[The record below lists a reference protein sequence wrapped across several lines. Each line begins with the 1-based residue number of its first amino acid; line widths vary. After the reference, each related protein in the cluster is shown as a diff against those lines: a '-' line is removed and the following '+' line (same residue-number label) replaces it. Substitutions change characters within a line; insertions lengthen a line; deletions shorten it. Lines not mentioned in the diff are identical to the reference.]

1 MKNKNLWLS
10 LIIFIGVAFLLTWVI
25 PSTSADES
33 GKLVLGQITS
43 TGVWDVFYYISML
56 PLWFGQNF
64 VYILV
69 MAIFYGVVNKTGALR
84 SLEERIVTRFKKRE
98 KLFLMVSSSLFIL
111 VTSLTGIY
119 FPLLFFVP
127 IFLGIILQL
136 GFTKVTALIATII
149 SILVGVMSSLYSTFL
164 YSALASYVDP
174 GIAYPWYKLALL
186 VLGLAAVN
194 GYLYFTAKTTKGK
207 DKEQIDEEMLFI
219 EKIEGQKNPKVW
231 PIITAFSVIFVLL
244 VLGVTSWSNMY
255 GLDIFSKFHTW
266 LTGLK
271 IGNFAIFK
279 SILGTSAAAFGAWTT
294 TDVAALIGIVTVV
307 LIFVY
312 KVKWEEACKAAMSG
326 IVKLL
331 PVAIIVLLSNLAFIF
346 VSQSGVLNTIL
357 NFFASMTKGLNV
369 FTYSAASFVGGA
381 LVNEEYITSN
391 VTWLFN
397 TVLGDKSNLSLLV
410 FIQQVMYGLAMFIAP
425 TSVLLLAGLS
435 YLEVSYTK
443 WVKKIWPL
451 LLILLAV
458 SMIIIVIAVTL

>member
-10 LIIFIGVAFLLTWVI
+10 FIIFIGIAFLLTWIV

-43 TGVWDVFYYISML
+43 TGVWDIFYYISML

-64 VYILV
+64 VFIIM
-69 MAIFYGVVNKTGALR
+69 MAIFYGIVNKTGALR
-84 SLEERIVTRFKKRE
+84 SLEEKIIVHFKKRE
-98 KLFLMVSSSLFIL
+98 KLFLIVSSSLFIL
-111 VTSLTGIY
+111 VASLTGIY

-127 IFLGIILQL
+127 VFLGIILQL
-136 GFTKVTALIATII
+136 GFSKITALIATII

-164 YSALASYVDP
+164 YSALSSYVDP
-174 GIAYPWYKLALL
+174 GISYVWYKVSLL
-186 VLGLAAVN
+186 VLGLIAVN
-194 GYLYFTAKTTKGK
+194 VYLYFIAKTVKGK

-219 EKIEGQKNPKVW
+219 EKIEDQKKPKVW
-231 PIITAFSVIFVLL
+231 PVISAFSIIFVLL
-244 VLGVTSWSNMY
+244 VLGLTSWSNMY
-255 GLDIFSKFHTW
+255 KLNIFNDFHTW
-266 LTGLK
+266 LIGLK

-294 TDVAALIGIVTVV
+294 TDVAALIGIVTIV

-312 KVKWEEACKAAMSG
+312 KVKWEEAGKAAMAG
-326 IVKLL
+326 IIKLL
-331 PVAIIVLLSNLAFIF
+331 PMAIIVLISNLAFIF

-357 NFFASMTKGLNV
+357 NFFASMTKGLNA
-369 FTYSAASFVGGA
+369 FTYSIASFIGGA

-425 TSVLLLAGLS
+425 TSILLLAGLS
-435 YLEVSYTK
+435 YLEVGYTK

-458 SMIIIVIAVTL
+458 SMIVIVLAVTL